1 MPASTYAAPRH
12 FMSIQAE
19 EEALLF
25 YRTWSK
31 IGKAKQRPSC
41 VDFIPDDDLSRS
53 VGHRL
58 EDALRDRGS
67 AADLS
72 SAGRRALIEVLWEVV
87 TSCPA
92 LQRVSDCVRNAL
104 VDGLS
109 SSQVIEA
116 ELRSHAYP
124 DFDDPSPTRLY
135 TTIAIV
141 ESGCPGMRVAYN
153 WAMEN
158 LLPVMTMICPSL
170 ASYEV
175 LHGALHGP
183 QPIAKVVSLA
193 GPIAH
198 ITPKVNKY
206 AHAPSASVPQQQ
218 RTRGPRHSG
227 PLHAPGPIRRQS
239 APHRP
244 SPYHRAPQHPLQ
256 HLYPQVPLCTQDA
269 RTMRHQDTLRPSVS
283 ASYAPART
291 HSSEQAHSVQS
302 GVPSPGTPCTLSPPR
317 SAMASTRKISPS
329 NSMAWV
335 ALLSKALPDGLHR
348 ASPTR
353 ARRP

>member
-1 MPASTYAAPRH
+1 MPASTYASPRH

-41 VDFIPDDDLSRS
+41 VDLIPDDDLSRS

-58 EDALRDRGS
+58 EDALQDRDS
-67 AADLS
+67 APNLS
-72 SAGRRALIEVLWEVV
+72 SAGRKAFIDVLWEVV

-92 LQRVSDCVRNAL
+92 LQRVSGCVRNAL

-116 ELRSHAYP
+116 ELRFHAYP

-141 ESGCPGMRVAYN
+141 ESECPGMRVTYD

-158 LLPVMTMICPSL
+158 LLPVMLMICPTL

-193 GPIAH
+193 CPVAH
-198 ITPKVNKY
+198 ITPEVNKY
-206 AHAPSASVPQQQ
+206 AHAPSASAPQQQ
-218 RTRGPRHSG
+218 RVRGPRHSG
-227 PLHAPGPIRRQS
+227 PIHAPGPIRRQS

-244 SPYHRAPQHPLQ
+244 SPYHRPPQNSLQ
-256 HLYPQVPLCTQDA
+256 RLYPQVPLRAEDA
-269 RTMRHQDTLRPSVS
+269 RTMRHRDAFRPSVS

-291 HSSEQAHSVQS
+291 HSGEQAHSVQS
-302 GVPSPGTPCTLSPPR
+302 GVPPMEAPCTLSPPR